1 MNNPKQ
7 SFFLIKNNQK
17 IHYKFINN
25 KSLTTVI
32 FLHGLMSSIKSKK
45 AKYLEKF
52 VNKNKINL
60 LLFEYRGH
68 GRSSGQF
75 TDFSIK
81 DWVADSNL
89 IIKKLVKNNKIVL
102 IGSSMGVWIGIIL
115 IKYFYK
121 RIKGFI
127 GIASAP
133 DFTEELI
140 WKKLTI
146 IEKNKIKKNKIYKL
160 KSSHSNSS
168 YPITKKFI
176 FEAKKILV
184 LNKKI
189 KCNFPVE
196 LLHGIKDSSVSW
208 FYSIKLTKTLISKKS
223 NLTIIDDGDHS
234 LSSGKDLKKL
244 DLAIKNII

>member
-7 SFFLIKNNQK
+7 NFFLTKNNQK

-25 KSLTTVI
+25 KSLTTII
-32 FLHGLMSSIKSKK
+32 FLHGLMSNIQSKK
-45 AKYLEKF
+45 AKHLKKF

-60 LLFEYRGH
+60 LLFEYSGH
-68 GRSSGQF
+68 GKSSGKF

-81 DWVADSNL
+81 NWVNDSRS
-89 IIKKLVKNNKIVL
+89 IIKKLIKKNKIVL
-102 IGSSMGVWIGIIL
+102 VGSSMGAWIGVIL

-121 RIKGFI
+121 RIKGYV

-140 WKKLTI
+140 WKKLNI
-146 IEKNKIKKNKIYKL
+146 SEKNNIKKNRIYKL
-160 KSSHSNSS
+160 KSNHNNF

-176 FEAKKILV
+176 IDGKKNLI

-196 LLHGIKDSSVSW
+196 LLHGINDSSVPW
-208 FYSIKLTKTLISKKS
+208 FYSLKLLKTLISKKI
-223 NLTIIDDGDHS
+223 NLTIINDGDHS
-234 LSSGKDLKKL
+234 LSRTQDLKKL

>member
-7 SFFLIKNNQK
+7 NFFLIKNKQK

-60 LLFEYRGH
+60 LLFEYSGH

-75 TDFSIK
+75 TDFSIR
-81 DWVADSNL
+81 DWVTDSKL

-121 RIKGFI
+121 KIKGFI
-127 GIASAP
+127 GIAPAP

-140 WKKLTI
+140 WKKLNI
-146 IEKNKIKKNKIYKL
+146 VEKNKIKKNKIYKL
-160 KSSHSNSS
+160 KNNHGNF

-176 FEAKKILV
+176 LNGKKILV

-208 FYSIKLTKTLISKKS
+208 FYSIKLIKTLISKKL

-234 LSSGKDLKKL
+234 LSRTQDLKKL

>member
-7 SFFLIKNNQK
+7 NFFLIKNKQK

-60 LLFEYRGH
+60 LLFEYSGH

-75 TDFSIK
+75 TDFSIR
-81 DWVADSNL
+81 DWVTDSKL

-121 RIKGFI
+121 KIKGFI
-127 GIASAP
+127 GIAPAP

-140 WKKLTI
+140 WKKLNI
-146 IEKNKIKKNKIYKL
+146 VEKNKIKKNKIYKL
-160 KSSHSNSS
+160 KNSHSNF

-176 FEAKKILV
+176 LNGKKILV

-208 FYSIKLTKTLISKKS
+208 FYSIKLIKTLISKKL

-234 LSSGKDLKKL
+234 LSRNKDLKKL

>member
-1 MNNPKQ
+1 MNNLKQ
-7 SFFLIKNNQK
+7 NFFRTKNNQK

-25 KSLTTVI
+25 KSLITII
-32 FLHGLMSSIKSKK
+32 FLHGLMSDIKSKK
-45 AKYLEKF
+45 AKFLKKF

-60 LLFEYRGH
+60 LLFEYSGH
-68 GRSSGQF
+68 GKSSGQF

-81 DWVADSNL
+81 NWIEDSRSIVKNL
-89 IIKKLVKNNKIVL
+89 IKKGKIIL
-102 IGSSMGVWIGIIL
+102 IGSSMGAWIGIVL
-115 IKYFYK
+115 IKYFHQ

-127 GIASAP
+127 GIAPAP

-140 WKKLTI
+140 WKKLNI
-146 IEKNKIKKNKIYKL
+146 FEKNNIRKNKIYKL
-160 KSSHSNSS
+160 KSSHNDF

-176 FEAKKILV
+176 FDGKKILV

-189 KCNFPVE
+189 NCSFPVE

-208 FYSIKLTKTLISKKS
+208 VYSIKLIKTLISKKLS
-223 NLTIIDDGDHS
+223 LTFIDDGDHS
-234 LSSGKDLKKL
+234 LSRAQDLKKL

>member
-7 SFFLIKNNQK
+7 NFFLTNNNQK

-25 KSLTTVI
+25 KSQTTII
-32 FLHGLMSSIKSKK
+32 FLHGLMSDIKSKK
-45 AKYLEKF
+45 AKHLKNF

-60 LLFEYRGH
+60 LLFEYSGH
-68 GRSSGQF
+68 GKSSGQF
-75 TDFSIK
+75 IDFSIK
-81 DWVADSNL
+81 NWVEDSRL
-89 IIKKLVKNNKIVL
+89 IIKKLIKKNKIIL
-102 IGSSMGVWIGIIL
+102 IGSSMGAWIGTIL
-115 IKYFYK
+115 IKYFHK
-121 RIKGFI
+121 KIKGFI

-140 WKKLTI
+140 WKNLNI
-146 IEKNKIKKNKIYKL
+146 FEKNKIKNGKIYKL
-160 KSSHSNSS
+160 KSSHNNF

-176 FEAKKILV
+176 FDGKKNLV

-196 LLHGIKDSSVSW
+196 LLHGADDSSVSW
-208 FYSIKLTKTLISKKS
+208 LYSIKLIKTLITKKL
-223 NLTIIDDGDHS
+223 NLTIINDGDHS
-234 LSSGKDLKKL
+234 LSRPQDLKKL

>member
-7 SFFLIKNNQK
+7 NFFLIKNNQK

-25 KSLTTVI
+25 KSVNTVI
-32 FLHGLMSSIKSKK
+32 YLHGLMSNIKSKK

-52 VNKNKINL
+52 INKNKINL
-60 LLFEYRGH
+60 LLFEYSGH
-68 GRSSGQF
+68 GQSSGQF

-81 DWVADSNL
+81 DWVADSKL
-89 IIKKLVKNNKIVL
+89 IIKKLVKNSKIVL
-102 IGSSMGVWIGIIL
+102 IGSSIGAWIGIIL

-127 GIASAP
+127 GIAPAP

-140 WKKLTI
+140 WKKLSITI
-146 IEKNKIKKNKIYKL
+146 QNKIKKNKIYKL
-160 KSSHSNSS
+160 KSSHNNF

-176 FEAKKILV
+176 FDAKNRLV

-189 KCNFPVE
+189 QCNFPIE
-196 LLHGIKDSSVSW
+196 LLYGIKDSSVSW
-208 FYSIKLTKTLISKKS
+208 PYSIKLVKTLISKKLT
-223 NLTIIDDGDHS
+223 LTIINDGDHS
-234 LSSGKDLKKL
+234 LSRTKDLKKIE
-244 DLAIKNII
+244 LAIKNII

>member
-7 SFFLIKNNQK
+7 NFFLTKNNQK

-25 KSLTTVI
+25 KSLTTII
-32 FLHGLMSSIKSKK
+32 FLHGLMSNIKSKK
-45 AKYLEKF
+45 AKHLKKF

-60 LLFEYRGH
+60 LLFEYSGH
-68 GRSSGQF
+68 GKSSGKF

-81 DWVADSNL
+81 NWVEDSRA
-89 IIKKLVKNNKIVL
+89 IIKKLIKKNKIIL
-102 IGSSMGVWIGIIL
+102 IGSSMGAWIGIML

-121 RIKGFI
+121 KIKGFV

-140 WKKLTI
+140 WKKLSI
-146 IEKNKIKKNKIYKL
+146 IEKNKIRENKIYNL
-160 KSSHSNSS
+160 KNSHNNF
-168 YPITKKFI
+168 YPITKKFLYDG
-176 FEAKKILV
+176 KKVLV

-196 LLHGIKDSSVSW
+196 LLHGVNDSSVSW
-208 FYSIKLTKTLISKKS
+208 FYSIKLIKTLISKKL
-223 NLTIIDDGDHS
+223 NLTIINDGDHS
-234 LSSGKDLKKL
+234 LSRAKDLKKL

>member
-7 SFFLIKNNQK
+7 SFFFIKNNQK

-32 FLHGLMSSIKSKK
+32 FLHGLMSNIKSKK

-160 KSSHSNSS
+160 KSKNK
-168 YPITKKFI
+168 TRR
-176 FEAKKILV
+176 AKAGLM
-184 LNKKI
+184 
-189 KCNFPVE
+189 E
-196 LLHGIKDSSVSW
+196 
-208 FYSIKLTKTLISKKS
+208 
-223 NLTIIDDGDHS
+223 
-234 LSSGKDLKKL
+234 
-244 DLAIKNII
+244 

>member
-7 SFFLIKNNQK
+7 NFFLTKNNQK
-17 IHYKFINN
+17 IHYEFINN
-25 KSLTTVI
+25 KSLTTII
-32 FLHGLMSSIKSKK
+32 FLHGLMSNIQSKK
-45 AKYLEKF
+45 AKHLKKF

-60 LLFEYRGH
+60 LLFEYSGH
-68 GRSSGQF
+68 GKSSGKF

-81 DWVADSNL
+81 NWVNDSRS
-89 IIKKLVKNNKIVL
+89 IIKKFIKKNKIVL
-102 IGSSMGVWIGIIL
+102 VGSSMGAWIGVIL
-115 IKYFYK
+115 IKYFYQ
-121 RIKGFI
+121 RIKGYV

-140 WKKLTI
+140 WKKLNI
-146 IEKNKIKKNKIYKL
+146 SEKNNIKKNRIYKL
-160 KSSHSNSS
+160 KSNHNNF

-176 FEAKKILV
+176 IDGKKNLI

-196 LLHGIKDSSVSW
+196 LLHGINDSSVPW
-208 FYSIKLTKTLISKKS
+208 FYSLKLLKTLVSKEI
-223 NLTIIDDGDHS
+223 NLTIINDGDHS
-234 LSSGKDLKKL
+234 LSRTQDLKKL

>member
-7 SFFLIKNNQK
+7 NFFLTKNNQK

-25 KSLTTVI
+25 KSLTTIV
-32 FLHGLMSSIKSKK
+32 FLHGLMSNIQSKK
-45 AKYLEKF
+45 AKHLEKF

-60 LLFEYRGH
+60 LLFEYSGH
-68 GRSSGQF
+68 GKSSGKF

-81 DWVADSNL
+81 DWINDSRS
-89 IIKKLVKNNKIVL
+89 IIKKLIKKNKIVL
-102 IGSSMGVWIGIIL
+102 VGSSMGAWIGVIL

-121 RIKGFI
+121 RIKGYV

-140 WKKLTI
+140 WKKLNI
-146 IEKNKIKKNKIYKL
+146 FEKNNIKKNKIYKL
-160 KSSHSNSS
+160 RSNHNNF

-176 FEAKKILV
+176 VDGKKNLI

-189 KCNFPVE
+189 KCNFSVE
-196 LLHGIKDSSVSW
+196 LLHGINDSSVPW
-208 FYSIKLTKTLISKKS
+208 FYSLKLLKTLISKKI
-223 NLTIIDDGDHS
+223 NLTIINDGDHS
-234 LSSGKDLKKL
+234 LSRTQDLKKL

>member
-7 SFFLIKNNQK
+7 NFFLTKNNQK

-25 KSLTTVI
+25 KSLTTII
-32 FLHGLMSSIKSKK
+32 FLHGLMSNIQSKK
-45 AKYLEKF
+45 AKHLKKF

-60 LLFEYRGH
+60 LLFEYSGH
-68 GRSSGQF
+68 GKSSGKF

-81 DWVADSNL
+81 NWVNDSRS
-89 IIKKLVKNNKIVL
+89 IIKKLIKKNKIVL
-102 IGSSMGVWIGIIL
+102 VGSSMGAWIGVIL

-121 RIKGFI
+121 RIKGYV

-140 WKKLTI
+140 WKKLNI
-146 IEKNKIKKNKIYKL
+146 FEKNNIKKNKIYKL
-160 KSSHSNSS
+160 KSNHNNF

-176 FEAKKILV
+176 IDGKKNLI

-196 LLHGIKDSSVSW
+196 LLHGINDSSVPW
-208 FYSIKLTKTLISKKS
+208 FYSLKLLKTLISKKI
-223 NLTIIDDGDHS
+223 NLTIINDGDHS
-234 LSSGKDLKKL
+234 LSRTQDLKKL

>member
-7 SFFLIKNNQK
+7 NFFLTNNNQK

-25 KSLTTVI
+25 KSQTTII
-32 FLHGLMSSIKSKK
+32 FLHGLMSDIKSKK
-45 AKYLEKF
+45 AKHLKNF

-60 LLFEYRGH
+60 LLFEYSGH
-68 GRSSGQF
+68 GKSSGQF
-75 TDFSIK
+75 IDFSIK
-81 DWVADSNL
+81 NWVEDSRL
-89 IIKKLVKNNKIVL
+89 IIKKLIKKNKIIL
-102 IGSSMGVWIGIIL
+102 IGSSMGAWIGTIL
-115 IKYFYK
+115 IKYFHK
-121 RIKGFI
+121 KIKGFI

-140 WKKLTI
+140 WKNLNI
-146 IEKNKIKKNKIYKL
+146 FEKNEIKNGKIYKL
-160 KSSHSNSS
+160 KSSYNNF

-176 FEAKKILV
+176 FDAKKLLV

-196 LLHGIKDSSVSW
+196 LLHGADDSSVSW
-208 FYSIKLTKTLISKKS
+208 LYSIKLIKTLITKKL
-223 NLTIIDDGDHS
+223 NLTIINDGDHS
-234 LSSGKDLKKL
+234 LSRPQDLKKL